1 LKSNPLNFRSI
12 QIGVKNDA
20 SEKYVEEWTVEIT
33 DITETAHEISEL
45 VKQGN
50 LEEAHKM
57 LPEEKIYPVSEELQ
71 LHLEMNVTD
80 EK

>member
-1 LKSNPLNFRSI
+1 
-12 QIGVKNDA
+12 
-20 SEKYVEEWTVEIT
+20 
-33 DITETAHEISEL
+33 
-45 VKQGN
+45 

-80 EK
+80 DK